1 MDKIKPSEKI
11 KRLEK
16 LADLSKAIEAKIKL
30 MPDFNDLKFDPDI
43 ILYVCDIIENNIK
56 QNEVKSIDK
65 KQIVISILQKC
76 YTFTQPELIIL
87 NKMIE
92 FLHSNHLIKQIT
104 LVEKNSS
111 KIINWM
117 IKKII

>member
-1 MDKIKPSEKI
+1 MDKIKPNEKI

-16 LADLSKAIEAKIKL
+16 LANLTKAIEAKIKL

-65 KQIVISILQKC
+65 KQILISILQKC
-76 YTFTQPELIIL
+76 HNFTPPELITL

-92 FLHSNHLIKQIT
+92 FLHSNHLIKTIT

-111 KIINWM
+111 KILNWM

>member
-1 MDKIKPSEKI
+1 MDKIKPNEKI

-16 LADLSKAIEAKIKL
+16 LADLTKAIEAKIKL

-76 YTFTQPELIIL
+76 HNFTPPELIIL

-92 FLHSNHLIKQIT
+92 FFKSFN
-104 LVEKNSS
+104 KNKNIS
-111 KIINWM
+111 
-117 IKKII
+117 